1 MQLRTVLIALL
12 AMACVLGAVSPG
24 SASQP
29 DKTHACH
36 GTVLYG
42 TSSIE
47 VTRSRHVSCA
57 RAKRLARAA
66 VVYRVNAGFPDT
78 FCKRGYCWRFGE
90 ARGDQPGSSR
100 IPFTGRRGD
109 RRINAI
115 QMVS

>member
-1 MQLRTVLIALL
+1 MQLRTVWISLL
-12 AMACVLGAVSPG
+12 ASACVLGAVNPA
-24 SASQP
+24 SASSP

-47 VTRSRHVSCA
+47 VKRARHVSCG

-66 VVYRVNAGFPDT
+66 VAYRVNAGFPDT
-78 FCKRGYCWRFGE
+78 FCNRGYCWSFGE
-90 ARGDQPGSSR
+90 AKGNQPGLSR